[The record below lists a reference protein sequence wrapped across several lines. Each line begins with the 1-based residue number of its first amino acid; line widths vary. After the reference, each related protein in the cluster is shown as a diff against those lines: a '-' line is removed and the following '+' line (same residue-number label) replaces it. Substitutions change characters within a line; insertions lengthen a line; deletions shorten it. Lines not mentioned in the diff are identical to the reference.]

1 MSYRRFTQ
9 VPPGGHTSISLSWG
23 APEEPAP
30 QQGLQNHYSEMPH
43 HAQTYHAPQRRHM
56 SELEQAPQQYYRP
69 QARPQQSPQQ
79 QRAYQGED
87 NFHYEKEMKLLQAKR
102 EQSFASACLEPAGA
116 KSGEVT
122 HADNYSEYQPFEQPL
137 RATKRTAFP
146 QYAASSGSQ
155 GRGASVGP
163 SVHEL
168 EIQRVEAERR
178 RREKEREEANLYRAV
193 QPGND
198 LNRHVTGEVYAQQ
211 LMADISEQRMKN
223 EEDKRRKIEEE
234 RRDEERVRREAAAL
248 RNQVVEE
255 IDKQKERQA
264 LVERRDEI
272 ARQQYER
279 RLDEAAQRSQEKR
292 SGGRG
297 GFGNGF
303 STSDYFEGRLSKP
316 KNPHAS
322 KLQEMR
328 EKRWQMEES
337 SGKAGMGNLGAENR
351 NPQQLVWK
359 PIQPIPRQGGRASSI
374 NLSWE

>member
-1 MSYRRFTQ
+1 
-9 VPPGGHTSISLSWG
+9 
-23 APEEPAP
+23 
-30 QQGLQNHYSEMPH
+30 
-43 HAQTYHAPQRRHM
+43 
-56 SELEQAPQQYYRP
+56 
-69 QARPQQSPQQ
+69 
-79 QRAYQGED
+79 
-87 NFHYEKEMKLLQAKR
+87 MKLLQAKR
-102 EQSFASACLEPAGA
+102 NHSFASACLEPAGA
-116 KSGEVT
+116 KSGEGKLLSQSLDNSNSNPFSLFTSLPPHTVT

-146 QYAASSGSQ
+146 QYAASPGSQ

-211 LMADISEQRMKN
+211 LMADISDKRMKN

-328 EKRWQMEES
+328 EKRWQMEEA